1 VAKIGGTSVADHPTR
16 SPDSPDPQ
24 TFHDPDT
31 DPDPMRYEP
40 TDDDLARIVAF
51 SGHIGAHIVP
61 NDSDRE
67 MAKRVHYALDR
78 LEMRLTNAPPRSPDS
93 VRTPDLDV
101 ERLREAMRRHAERE
115 GMHACSHYVEGYNC
129 PPEIAA
135 EYAAL
140 HPASPPQEGE
150 K

>member
-1 VAKIGGTSVADHPTR
+1 MSDHVHRWEKCVCGEFRNLADHPTR
-16 SPDSPDPQ
+16 SPDSPD
-24 TFHDPDT
+24 H
-31 DPDPMRYEP
+31 P
-40 TDDDLARIVAF
+40 TDHEPRPVRPPVATNAFCARCGYF
-51 SGHIGAHIVP
+51 PLPLEGAHPIP
-61 NDSDRE
+61 WDWP
-67 MAKRVHYALDR
+67 KLD
-78 LEMRLTNAPPRSPDS
+78 PPRSPDS